1 MLAEVQDTDNS
12 VKTVVKYGSEHAAV
26 AAESAFHPMDYPA
39 CCAPPS
45 GNPISEPARCHNR
58 RGCLGVG
65 VERGAYPSVSG
76 EHNRHEKGAK
86 LLSGSSSLETHRGT
100 SKKSPKTQPIG
111 PLANASSLA
120 FTARAPAS
128 GNKTECSVTPLYADN
143 PGRSLLPAGGNPVRT
158 RRGEI
163 RSTVSSVQEP
173 KSKLACPTSCNGWQ
187 PTNGVGAR
195 RPPSPDRFFFDSGLS
210 KDPARP
216 VPSRRIHENQSSRSP
231 DRSGGGRCCML
242 NSAIVGAD
250 NYQGLC
256 AKDRVTLWLLQI
268 PVPVW
273 LLTVPGLGEARGRRG
288 CREHITEYSVPWT
301 IWQVPRP

>member
-1 MLAEVQDTDNS
+1 MLQWPRRV
-12 VKTVVKYGSEHAAV
+12 H
-26 AAESAFHPMDYPA
+26 FIPWHYPA

-58 RGCLGVG
+58 RGCLLGVG

-143 PGRSLLPAGGNPVRT
+143 PGRSLFPAGGNPVRT

-163 RSTVSSVQEP
+163 MSTVYSVQEP

-195 RPPSPDRFFFDSGLS
+195 RPPHPIASSLTAACRRTP
-210 KDPARP
+210 PAQFRP
-216 VPSRRIHENQSSRSP
+216 GESTRTNRRDHRIAQEE
-231 DRSGGGRCCML
+231 GGAAC
-242 NSAIVGAD
+242 
-250 NYQGLC
+250 
-256 AKDRVTLWLLQI
+256 
-268 PVPVW
+268 
-273 LLTVPGLGEARGRRG
+273 LTQR
-288 CREHITEYSVPWT
+288 
-301 IWQVPRP
+301 